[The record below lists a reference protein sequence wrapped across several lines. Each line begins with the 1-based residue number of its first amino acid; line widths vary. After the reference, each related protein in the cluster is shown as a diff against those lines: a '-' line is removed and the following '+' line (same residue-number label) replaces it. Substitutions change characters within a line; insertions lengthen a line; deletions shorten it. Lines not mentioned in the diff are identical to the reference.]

1 MSLVHPLAKVLG
13 SGSAKSGVHHWW
25 LQRVTAIGLVPL
37 TLWVVWA
44 VVAIGGAGHTAVVS
58 WMSNPINAALLL
70 IWVTVML
77 YHAQLGMQ
85 VVVEDY
91 IHQPAMALFLHL
103 ATKFAVAV
111 GIVVSVLSILRV
123 ALGGAA

>member
-13 SGSAKSGVHHWW
+13 LGSAKSGVQHWW
-25 LQRVTAIGLVPL
+25 LQRITAIGLLPL

-44 VVAIGGAGHTAVVS
+44 AVTMGGTEHAIVLA
-58 WMSNPINAALLL
+58 WMSSPINAALLL
-70 IWVTVML
+70 IWTVVML
-77 YHAQLGMQ
+77 YHAQLGIQ

-91 IHQPAMALFLHL
+91 VSVPAAAMFLHI

-111 GIVVSVLSILRV
+111 GIVISVLSILRI

>member
-1 MSLVHPLAKVLG
+1 MSLVHPLAKALG
-13 SGSAKSGVHHWW
+13 LGSAKSGVQHWW
-25 LQRVTAIGLVPL
+25 LQRITAIGLLPL

-44 VVAIGGAGHTAVVS
+44 AVTMGGAEHAIALA

-70 IWVTVML
+70 IWTVVML
-77 YHAQLGMQ
+77 YHAQLGIQ

-91 IHQPAMALFLHL
+91 VKVPAAAMFLHI

-111 GIVVSVLSILRV
+111 GIVISTLSILRV
-123 ALGGAA
+123 VLGGAA

>member
-1 MSLVHPLAKVLG
+1 MNLVHPLAKVLG
-13 SGSAKSGVHHWW
+13 LGSAKSGVHHWW
-25 LQRVTAIGLVPL
+25 LQRITAMALVPL

-44 VVAIGGAGHTAVVS
+44 AVTMAGVDHATVVA
-58 WMSNPINAALLL
+58 WMASPINAALLL
-70 IWVTVML
+70 IWVVVML

-91 IHQPAMALFLHL
+91 VHAPAAALFLHV

-111 GIVVSVLSILRV
+111 GIVVSVLSILRIT
-123 ALGGAA
+123 LGGAA